1 MASSP
6 ILRFR
11 PADALVILCI
21 LLLAGGVPGAVPP
34 QCRRGTGHRG
44 GLAERRPD
52 PTGPRHVPG
61 DLRDLRHVHQH
72 RHRRLWQSGRHPI
85 PDCPTQDCVHTGW
98 ISYTGQTIVCL
109 PNGVEVRLTGGGAEP
124 EIDGVSR

>member
-11 PADALVILCI
+11 PADALVILCV
-21 LLLAGGVPGAVPP
+21 LLLAGASLVPFLRNAAVEPATVEVWQNGVLTRQIPAMSQVTFDISGDYTNPVTVAYGKVAV
-34 QCRRGTGHRG
+34 TH
-44 GLAERRPD
+44 
-52 PTGPRHVPG
+52 
-61 DLRDLRHVHQH
+61 
-72 RHRRLWQSGRHPI
+72 S
-85 PDCPTQDCVHTGW
+85 DCPTQDCVHTGW

-109 PNGVEVRLTGGGAEP
+109 PNGVEVRLTGGDAEP

>member
-11 PADALVILCI
+11 TADALVILCI
-21 LLLAGGVPGAVPP
+21 LLLAGASLVPFLRNAAVEPATVEVWQNGVLTRQVPAMSQVTFEISGTYTNTVTVDYGKVAV
-34 QCRRGTGHRG
+34 TH
-44 GLAERRPD
+44 
-52 PTGPRHVPG
+52 
-61 DLRDLRHVHQH
+61 
-72 RHRRLWQSGRHPI
+72 S
-85 PDCPTQDCVHTGW
+85 DCPTQDCVHTGW

>member
-21 LLLAGGVPGAVPP
+21 LLLAGASLVPFLRNAAVEPATVQVWQNGVLTRQVPAMSQVTFEISGTYTNTVTVDYGKVAV
-34 QCRRGTGHRG
+34 TH
-44 GLAERRPD
+44 
-52 PTGPRHVPG
+52 
-61 DLRDLRHVHQH
+61 
-72 RHRRLWQSGRHPI
+72 S
-85 PDCPTQDCVHTGW
+85 DCPTQDCVHTGW

>member
-21 LLLAGGVPGAVPP
+21 LLLAGASLVPFLRNAAVEPATVEVWQNGVLTRQIPAMSQVTFDVSGDYTNAITVDYGKVAV
-34 QCRRGTGHRG
+34 TH
-44 GLAERRPD
+44 
-52 PTGPRHVPG
+52 
-61 DLRDLRHVHQH
+61 
-72 RHRRLWQSGRHPI
+72 S
-85 PDCPTQDCVHTGW
+85 DCPTQDCVHTGW

-109 PNGVEVRLTGGGAEP
+109 PNGVEVRLTGGDAEP

>member
-11 PADALVILCI
+11 PADALVILCV
-21 LLLAGGVPGAVPP
+21 LLLAGASLVPFLRNAAVEPATVEVWQNGVLT
-34 QCRRGTGHRG
+34 R
-44 GLAERRPD
+44 
-52 PTGPRHVPG
+52 
-61 DLRDLRHVHQH
+61 
-72 RHRRLWQSGRHPI
+72 PI
-85 PDCPTQDCVHTGW
+85 PAMSQLTFDISGDYTNTVTVAYDNVAVTHSDCPTQDCVHTGW

-109 PNGVEVRLTGGGAEP
+109 PNGVEVRLTGGDAEP

>member
-1 MASSP
+1 MRWSSS
-6 ILRFR
+6 
-11 PADALVILCI
+11 AYCCW
-21 LLLAGGVPGAVPP
+21 PGASLVPFLRNAAVEP
-34 QCRRGTGHRG
+34 ATVEVWQNGVLTRQVP
-44 GLAERRPD
+44 AMS
-52 PTGPRHVPG
+52 PG